1 VSKLS
6 TQWKICIDKLKKE
19 KFFVLENFLDSE
31 TCDIIAKKVEDLMV
45 EVDEVNQ
52 DTEKKLNQNNRLMVI
67 NQKVKGAGKT
77 SKWMDDQKKTLVNI
91 RGNKVGDVGFKDIFN
106 PNKLIEEV
114 EELRK
119 NHLLGKIASE
129 YGRDPNRIQ
138 CNIYHSE
145 GITDTRGWHKDT
157 KMIKLF
163 VYLTD
168 VLSEDYGPYC
178 YTNKDGKKIK
188 FLNKKG
194 TLIGT
199 FQDVRHRGWPQSEG
213 YKRSVFV
220 YKIYLGKDRDY

>member
-1 VSKLS
+1 MSKLS

-119 NHLLGKIASE
+119 NHLLGKIGSE
-129 YGRDPNRIQ
+129 YGRDP
-138 CNIYHSE
+138 
-145 GITDTRGWHKDT
+145 
-157 KMIKLF
+157 KMM
-163 VYLTD
+163 
-168 VLSEDYGPYC
+168 
-178 YTNKDGKKIK
+178 
-188 FLNKKG
+188 
-194 TLIGT
+194 
-199 FQDVRHRGWPQSEG
+199 
-213 YKRSVFV
+213 
-220 YKIYLGKDRDY
+220 